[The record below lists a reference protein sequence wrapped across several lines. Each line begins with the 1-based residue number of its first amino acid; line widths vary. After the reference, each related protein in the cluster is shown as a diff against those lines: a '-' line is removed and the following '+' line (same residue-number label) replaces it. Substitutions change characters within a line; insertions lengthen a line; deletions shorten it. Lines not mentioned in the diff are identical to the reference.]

1 MSLGYESESYL
12 KNFLVGIG
20 DGEQGLEAARQALCR
35 IADFAPHSA
44 FQRIDRSGNGY
55 ICDLEI

>member
-12 KNFLVGIG
+12 KNFLVAIG

-44 FQRIDRSGNGY
+44 F
-55 ICDLEI
+55 